1 MLQELAAG
9 TGASGWAIGS
19 LIFFLIAWLAIAVRV
34 VRARRDEMESRARL
48 ALDDEAPERM
58 GIPPGC
64 AGEALTRGH
73 HG

>member
-48 ALDDEAPERM
+48 ALDDEAPA
-58 GIPPGC
+58 PGR
-64 AGEALTRGH
+64 AGTALTRGH